1 MVSRL
6 LPLAYELRGV
16 LMSVMC
22 SLMTLRVSFMTGDC
36 MLIELY
42 DGFGGFKSFTKDVR
56 IVGVAAFAG
65 EVGASGLLILGLL
78 ALAGRCWT
86 GAEDWRCCIEDVAS
100 ELVDGRERFSV
111 ARRAP
116 LMAAFD
122 RVPFGAG
129 VV

>member
-42 DGFGGFKSFTKDVR
+42 YGFGGFKSFTKDVR

>member
-1 MVSRL
+1 
-6 LPLAYELRGV
+6 
-16 LMSVMC
+16 
-22 SLMTLRVSFMTGDC
+22 MTGDC

-42 DGFGGFKSFTKDVR
+42 EGFGGFKSLTNEVR

-78 ALAGRCWT
+78 ALAGRCWI
-86 GAEDWRCCIEDVAS
+86 GAEDWRCCTEDVAS

-116 LMAAFD
+116 LRAAFD